1 MTYFCFTVLSI
12 LLWLFQVSE
21 CQGQGSSF
29 SHQGS
34 SLSQQAVPGASVTP
48 SWPSNEGHSVSVTQS
63 TPVPSSTPSYTTH
76 TSPHLHSAPSSEGH
90 VQDGNPGD
98 SFHQSSLNT
107 SRHNS
112 TPKDKKAEE
121 FPGELSII
129 SPTIGNHENSDHGT
143 TNSLE
148 TSSRTTEEV
157 SSTPP
162 PALTADPLDISIIPS
177 HSSTFTSLSSP
188 TTILPSQNPSH
199 PLNPIH
205 ESSLH
210 TSATPT
216 LPNPPVVQSTPSKTS
231 PTEYTEGSQNFT
243 DSFLPSSS
251 SQDLREL
258 ATDSVSKQE
267 MIDFT
272 SVSVQPTMSQPFR
285 GTPGVDTPTNTVDP
299 DPNHSPI
306 NGSADDRQGLGYS
319 EATPS
324 SEPWN
329 ETSVLPPGFEEGG
342 LGVGGIVGITLAC
355 SVLLVAGTYPWQ
367 PYMLLLFMLIF
378 YRLHTLLMNTF

>member
-1 MTYFCFTVLSI
+1 M
-12 LLWLFQVSE
+12 
-21 CQGQGSSF
+21 
-29 SHQGS
+29 
-34 SLSQQAVPGASVTP
+34 
-48 SWPSNEGHSVSVTQS
+48 
-63 TPVPSSTPSYTTH
+63 
-76 TSPHLHSAPSSEGH
+76 
-90 VQDGNPGD
+90 QDGNPGD

-355 SVLLVAGTYPWQ
+355 SVLLVAGITIGLALYHRNKSRQLDTTKAQSNHYTGLWDDSVTLSYINNHFDFFQ
-367 PYMLLLFMLIF
+367 KDVQDEMVSLDNDAYLNSLEFMVF
-378 YRLHTLLMNTF
+378 TNTWGDGKRNTRF